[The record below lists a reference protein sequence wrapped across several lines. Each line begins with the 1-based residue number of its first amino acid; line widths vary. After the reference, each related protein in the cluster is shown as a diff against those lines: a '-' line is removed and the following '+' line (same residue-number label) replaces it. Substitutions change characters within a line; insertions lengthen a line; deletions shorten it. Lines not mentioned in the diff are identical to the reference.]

1 MARKALIFGIAGQDG
16 SYLAEFLVEKGYG
29 VAGVVREDGPLQNLA
44 SVRDRLV
51 IETFD
56 SDPAF
61 VRQLIARHSP
71 DELYNLAAQ
80 SHVGASW
87 DRLVDTVEAGT
98 ILPARI
104 IEAVHKTG
112 MPVRCFQASTAALF
126 GSNPRGPQD
135 EDTPMHPSDPY
146 GISKYAAHRLSV
158 VYRERYGH
166 HFSTGILY
174 NHESPRRPQNFVSR
188 KITNAVARIKLGR
201 EKTLVLGNLGSVRDW
216 GYAPDYVEAAWM
228 MLQAD
233 APDDYVIATGKGRTV
248 REFVEAAFGL
258 AGLDWEKY
266 VEVDASLMR
275 PDEGALVGNPSRIN
289 ERLGWKPKTSFDEMV
304 GKMLDADM
312 ELESRGL

>member
-16 SYLAEFLVEKGYG
+16 SYLAELLVAKGYD
-29 VAGVVREDGPLQNLA
+29 VAGVVREDGPVQNLA
-44 SVRDRLV
+44 GVRDRIV

-56 SDPAF
+56 DDPAF
-61 VRQLIARHSP
+61 IRSLLARHQP

-87 DRLVDTVEAGT
+87 DRLADTVEAGT
-98 ILPARI
+98 MLPARI
-104 IEAVHKTG
+104 IDAVHKLG
-112 MPVRCFQASTAALF
+112 LPVRCFQASTAALF
-126 GSNPRGPQD
+126 GSLGGGPQD
-135 EDTPMHPSDPY
+135 EDTPMLPSDPY

-158 VYRERYGH
+158 VYRERYGY

-174 NHESPRRPQNFVSR
+174 NHESPRRPRNFVTR

-201 EKTLVLGNLGSVRDW
+201 ENTLVLGNLGSVRDW

-228 MLQAD
+228 MLQ
-233 APDDYVIATGKGRTV
+233 PDTPGDYVIATGKGRTV
-248 REFVEAAFGL
+248 REFVETAFGL

-275 PDEGALVGNPSRIN
+275 PNEGALVGDPSRIC
-289 ERLGWKPKTSFDEMV
+289 ERLGWKPRTSFEDMV